1 MPTSTSQS
9 SPVPQPVM
17 LSVAGHLFVTPVVR
31 ETLRGLGEP
40 ASFSSVW

>member
-9 SPVPQPVM
+9 SPLPQPITSAAAPHV
-17 LSVAGHLFVTPVVR
+17 FVTPVVR
-31 ETLRGLGEP
+31 ETPRGLGEP